1 MHKMSKFVHM
11 KGKVKVE
18 KIESEMGTAG
28 SGKMVKEIFH
38 FGWAVKRRNPINT
51 PRYRLSAA
59 DDNLKYNNSY

>member
-28 SGKMVKEIFH
+28 SGKMMKEIFH
-38 FGWAVKRRNPINT
+38 FGWVVKH
-51 PRYRLSAA
+51 
-59 DDNLKYNNSY
+59 